1 MSSPAQQSS
10 NTPGPSGGG
19 DSRQQTPQQTPQTP
33 TSGDQQRALSNLPSQ
48 ADLDKIVASYLQ
60 KKGYKATEAT
70 FLKELGGNTVTFE
83 EIMQELASAGKS
95 VPSHILKYKD
105 ADSDPDA
112 YSVSY
117 RNLREWIENSL
128 DWYKV
133 TQLTAILNA
142 FWPRR
147 C

>member
-1 MSSPAQQSS
+1 
-10 NTPGPSGGG
+10 
-19 DSRQQTPQQTPQTP
+19 
-33 TSGDQQRALSNLPSQ
+33 
-48 ADLDKIVASYLQ
+48 
-60 KKGYKATEAT
+60 
-70 FLKELGGNTVTFE
+70 
-83 EIMQELASAGKS
+83 MQELASAGKS

-142 FWPRR
+142 F
-147 C
+147 